1 MTSVSAARMA
11 AMASML
17 PVRVVPMPL
26 WPGGAS
32 ALAWMA
38 RAARS
43 ALMPYTAQGTPPPT
57 GLPSTRASGFK
68 PNAWV

>member
-32 ALAWMA
+32 SLAFT
-38 RAARS
+38 ARS
-43 ALMPYTAQGTPPPT
+43 ASSARMP
-57 GLPSTRASGFK
+57 
-68 PNAWV
+68 